1 MKILIISDAWEP
13 QLNGVVRTYQNIIP
27 ELEAL
32 GHTIKILGPR
42 DCPHR
47 TSPINHDVEL
57 ALFPKKTIEETLD
70 SFEPDRVHIAVE
82 GPIGWAARKICMS
95 RKIKFTTCF
104 HSNFPNF
111 LTAHLKGIFKK
122 LAPWISKKCYAFL
135 RKFHESSSGIFVASK
150 ALEEE
155 LVSHGFKGPFLPM
168 TRGAKAEYFHTGSAT
183 KFEGLPRPII
193 LSVGRVSQ
201 EKNLD
206 VFLSAKC
213 EGTKVVIGEG
223 PYLKKLKKKYPD
235 VVFLGRREK
244 EELGEYF
251 RSADV
256 FAFPSEFDTFG
267 IVQVEAL
274 ISGIPV
280 AALDSYA
287 AKSVLTTPL
296 FGNYDND
303 FEIALQKA
311 IASIGDQSTREQRSQ
326 KAREQYSWG
335 KAAKQFLA
343 FDPSLV

>member
-27 ELEAL
+27 EIEAL
-32 GHTIKILGPR
+32 GHTVKIIGPR
-42 DCPHR
+42 DFPYR
-47 TSPINHDVEL
+47 TPPINHDVEL
-57 ALFPKKTIEETLD
+57 ALFPGRTIEETLD

-82 GPIGWAARKICMS
+82 GPIGWSARNICLK
-95 RKIKFTTCF
+95 RGIKFSTCF
-104 HSNFPNF
+104 HSNFADF
-111 LTAHLKGIFKK
+111 FVAK
-122 LAPWISKKCYAFL
+122 LGGRFNALANVLSKKSFDVL
-135 RKFHESSSGIFVASK
+135 RNFHEASSGIFVASK

-168 TRGAKAEYFHTGSAT
+168 TRGAKAEFFHTGPAT

-201 EKNLD
+201 EKNYD
-206 VFLSAKC
+206 VFLSTEC
-213 EGTKVVIGEG
+213 EGTKVVIGDG
-223 PYLKKLKKKYPD
+223 PYLEALKKKYPD

-287 AKSVLTTPL
+287 AKSVLTDPQ
-296 FGNYDND
+296 FGSYDKD
-303 FEIALQKA
+303 FRAAILQA
-311 IASIGDQSTREQRSQ
+311 ADCVGDQSTREERSK